1 MHARR
6 VRRSAVT
13 AADFRPIR
21 TVEANA
27 RRRPSTRAAQSP
39 AILPGDV
46 RRTIAAAGSAV
57 IPGLG
62 QLINGRLR
70 IARWFALPAILLLA
84 ISALIVAANSPARL
98 FASLISPSV
107 MNVALALNLI
117 VLGWRLASVAHAFF
131 DRRYE
136 GRPGRL
142 GVVGLALILTAVVAP
157 HAIANAWG
165 NDAKAAF
172 GNIFAGAR
180 ETGAAR
186 EASATTDGPNLNE
199 RVNILVVG
207 VDSFPGRTE
216 KLTDSLMVV
225 SIDPVGQTV
234 SMISIPRD
242 IVKAPLGNGNVFGP
256 KINSLMSYAD
266 RHPAQFPSGGIRAL
280 EVAIGTTL
288 GLHIHYF
295 ARMDFVGFVKLIDS
309 VGGVD
314 IDVLRAFHDPKYD
327 GLGVNPPNVFGW
339 GVTLGPHHFNGFEAL
354 AYARS
359 RYAIG
364 ESDFTRAARQQEILL
379 ALRTKL
385 MSAGSLLGNAPS
397 MFEALGSLVST
408 DLPTDRLPDF
418 AAIADELDSASI
430 YRMVLGH
437 PLVMPANDP
446 RLGSVQ
452 TLDLPAIRAAVEA
465 IAPPPGQTPVP
476 WSAPAR

>member
-1 MHARR
+1 M
-6 VRRSAVT
+6 T
-13 AADFRPIR
+13 AADFRPIQ

-27 RRRPSTRAAQSP
+27 RRRPSTRAAHPP

-142 GVVGLALILTAVVAP
+142 GVVGLALILTAVAAP

-199 RVNILVVG
+199 RVNILVVEPRYADPMSL
-207 VDSFPGRTE
+207 VRYKKVLVTKAAIE
-216 KLTDSLMVV
+216 KLKEM
-225 SIDPVGQTV
+225 
-234 SMISIPRD
+234 
-242 IVKAPLGNGNVFGP
+242 
-256 KINSLMSYAD
+256 
-266 RHPAQFPSGGIRAL
+266 
-280 EVAIGTTL
+280 
-288 GLHIHYF
+288 F
-295 ARMDFVGFVKLIDS
+295 A
-309 VGGVD
+309 
-314 IDVLRAFHDPKYD
+314 
-327 GLGVNPPNVFGW
+327 
-339 GVTLGPHHFNGFEAL
+339 
-354 AYARS
+354 
-359 RYAIG
+359 
-364 ESDFTRAARQQEILL
+364 
-379 ALRTKL
+379 
-385 MSAGSLLGNAPS
+385 
-397 MFEALGSLVST
+397 
-408 DLPTDRLPDF
+408 
-418 AAIADELDSASI
+418 
-430 YRMVLGH
+430 
-437 PLVMPANDP
+437 
-446 RLGSVQ
+446 
-452 TLDLPAIRAAVEA
+452 
-465 IAPPPGQTPVP
+465 
-476 WSAPAR
+476 